1 MTTDHQPPPS
11 VQDQLCRGRVE
22 GLQLGLKLCSG
33 LTGPGVSWAVHTKI
47 SPHLC
52 FVWGHCAIAIKQS
65 EMAATCAG
73 FGDSQAKPSGKFSLA
88 AASAGPGAT

>member
-1 MTTDHQPPPS
+1 MVCNCPLDGHT
-11 VQDQLCRGRVE
+11 
-22 GLQLGLKLCSG
+22 LGLPRMIQAK
-33 LTGPGVSWAVHTKI
+33 VSPNL
-47 SPHLC
+47 S
-52 FVWGHCAIAIKQS
+52 FSQGHCAWAIKQS